1 MKKKMLCLFL
11 AVLISLSQVMPVQ
24 ADTIAE
30 LKQQLAQTQSQ
41 LNAING
47 QASGLEGQKDA
58 VEEEID
64 ELDGTLIELM
74 SSISLLEEEID
85 EKKKQIGQAQK
96 DLDAA
101 TAKEEKQYESMKKRI
116 KFMYEKGNTTYAQL
130 LFESKS
136 ISDMMNKADYIE
148 KLYEYD
154 RRLLTEY
161 QDTRQQVAD
170 LKERL
175 EEEKSD
181 LEAEEY
187 ELKDEQEALEAA
199 LQKKRA
205 EAENFEVQIAQIRQ
219 SAAAYK
225 ALIKQQTSQIK
236 QLEAEEA
243 ARKAKEEAERKAR
256 EEAARKAQEK
266 ENKNNGGKNDS
277 DTTSRPKPSGTASAD
292 VVSMI
297 NSAPGSAKGKEIAAY
312 ACRFIGNPYVPGG
325 TSLTNGADCSGFTQA
340 VYREF
345 GISIPRN
352 STSQR
357 NYGTAVS
364 YAEAQPGDIICY
376 AGHVGMYIGNGYIVH
391 ASTQKTG
398 IKITAATYKEILSVR
413 RIV

>member
-1 MKKKMLCLFL
+1 MKKKALCFL
-11 AVLISLSQVMPVQ
+11 MIGILSFTAVSPVR
-24 ADTIAE
+24 AVTIDE
-30 LKQQLAQTQSQ
+30 LRRQLQDTQSQ
-41 LNAING
+41 LNAISG

-74 SSISLLEEEID
+74 ASISLLEDEIEEKKEQIVQVGIELEEAVEKEEI
-85 EKKKQIGQAQK
+85 
-96 DLDAA
+96 
-101 TAKEEKQYESMKKRI
+101 QYDSMKMRI
-116 KFMYEKGNTTYAQL
+116 KFMYESGNQNYVQL
-130 LFESKS
+130 LLESKS
-136 ISDMMNKADYIE
+136 ISDMLNKADYIE

-154 RRLLTEY
+154 RKLLTQYEE
-161 QDTRQQVAD
+161 TRKQVAD
-170 LKERL
+170 LKVEL
-175 EEEKSD
+175 EEEEAA

-187 ELKDEQEALEAA
+187 ELKEEQSALEIA
-199 LQKKRA
+199 LNEKKA
-205 EAENFEVQIAQIRQ
+205 EAKNYEVQIAQINQ

-243 ARKAKEEAERKAR
+243 ARKAA
-256 EEAARKAQEK
+256 EEAAKKKKEDTSSSTAK
-266 ENKNNGGKNDS
+266 NENKAGNNTVAVS
-277 DTTSRPKPSGTASAD
+277 QAA
-292 VVSMI
+292 SMI
-297 NSAPGSAKGKEIAAY
+297 QSASGSAKGKEIASFG
-312 ACRFIGNPYVPGG
+312 CRFIGNPYVAGG

-352 STSQR
+352 SASQR
-357 NYGTAVS
+357 GAGKEVS
-364 YAEAQPGDIICY
+364 YGEAQPGDLVCY

-398 IKITAATYKEILSVR
+398 IKITPATYKPILSVR